1 MQPTIL
7 KPDQRLMNKY
17 LLMLAFWGLLIL
29 AGSILFG
36 VLIGLDAAGASGAMI
51 GLFWAI
57 GLNLLWILPC
67 LLVLAPYVRS
77 LQYEIHAD
85 EVIVRAG
92 IITKSVKHVPFRTV
106 TNLKTSQG
114 PFDRIFKLGTLDI
127 QTAGMSGQS
136 GAEEKLTGLPNFIEV
151 YEQVAQ
157 ALRRYRQAMA
167 PTGSESDAALPCTD
181 EGSLQ
186 AILQELRLIRR
197 SLKEDE

>member
-1 MQPTIL
+1 MQTTIL
-7 KPDQRLMNKY
+7 KPDHRLQNKY
-17 LLMLAFWGLLIL
+17 LLMLAFWGTLIL
-29 AGSILFG
+29 AGSILFA
-36 VLIGLDAAGASGAMI
+36 VLIGLDSAGARGAI
-51 GLFWAI
+51 VGLAWSF

-67 LLVLAPYVRS
+67 LLVLAPYVHS

-136 GAEEKLTGLPNFIEV
+136 GAEEKLAGLPNYVEV

-167 PTGSESDAALPCTD
+167 PTGGESEPIATNGDA
-181 EGSLQ
+181 SLQ
-186 AILQELRLIRR
+186 AILQELHLIRH
-197 SLKEDE
+197 SMEEN